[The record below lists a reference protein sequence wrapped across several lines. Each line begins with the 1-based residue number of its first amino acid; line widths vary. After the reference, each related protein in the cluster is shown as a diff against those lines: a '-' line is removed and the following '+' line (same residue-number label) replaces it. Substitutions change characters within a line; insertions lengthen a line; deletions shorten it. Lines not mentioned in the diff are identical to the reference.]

1 MAKRQKQ
8 SAVENVMN
16 WISRLPWWVGF
27 GMAAVIY
34 GALHTVS
41 SLPMPAAK
49 TPEDIAQLA
58 TGAIL
63 RGLAYAGQFVLPFLC
78 VMGALLS
85 AVRRRERS
93 HLPNDVGTA
102 NSSAQALQGM
112 SWQAFEK
119 LVGEGFRR
127 RGYMVQEQGG
137 NGPDGGVDLTLTK
150 ASETSFVQCKHWK
163 ALQVGVPVI
172 RELYGVMAAH
182 GASAGFVVTSG
193 RFTQEAT
200 AFASGRNIRLIDGAA
215 LLQLIRETA
224 IDRSPP
230 PSIASGTLAAC
241 STQAIL
247 PALSDPPCP
256 KCGHAMIRRT
266 AKRGVL
272 AGQSFWGC
280 SVYPSC
286 RGTRHD

>member
-8 SAVENVMN
+8 SAVEDVMN

-127 RGYMVQEQGG
+127 RGYMVQEQGETVPTG
-137 NGPDGGVDLTLTK
+137 GGPDPYQ
-150 ASETSFVQCKHWK
+150 SERDVLRPMQ
-163 ALQVGVPVI
+163 ALEGP
-172 RELYGVMAAH
+172 
-182 GASAGFVVTSG
+182 SG
-193 RFTQEAT
+193 RRA
-200 AFASGRNIRLIDGAA
+200 
-215 LLQLIRETA
+215 
-224 IDRSPP
+224 
-230 PSIASGTLAAC
+230 
-241 STQAIL
+241 
-247 PALSDPPCP
+247 SDPGTVRRDGRTRGFRRFRGDFRAFHSRSHGVRQWPQHPAHRRRRIAATHPGDGNRSQSASVDSLWHAGRLFNASHPASTVRSSLP
-256 KCGHAMIRRT
+256 KMRTRDDPANGQARRVG
-266 AKRGVL
+266 RSVIL
-272 AGQSFWGC
+272 GC